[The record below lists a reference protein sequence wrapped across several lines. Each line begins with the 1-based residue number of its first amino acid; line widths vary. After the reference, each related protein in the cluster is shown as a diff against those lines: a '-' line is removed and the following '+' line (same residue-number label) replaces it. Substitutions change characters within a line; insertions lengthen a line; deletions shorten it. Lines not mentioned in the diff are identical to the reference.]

1 MAFDLQPLPLFKE
14 GEGPTI
20 LSASR
25 ANEIIRAVN
34 ALWKIQ
40 GTNGVLVTKS
50 RRDVVVNIPG
60 YVPTVCVAVTPAFDF
75 MAFKKWIVIF
85 GSVDLLGPGFNDI
98 LPGSG
103 YYVDMAGT
111 TVSTSGWI
119 RTRDNINLTGADTYV
134 LEWQFAGNQRGA
146 QSDEVQVII
155 RDLTN
160 GGTLF
165 DQTYALTYLTGW
177 TSYTASVTPVADT
190 AISIEFR
197 NPAPSPNSNPAGML
211 LRGIS
216 FRNDTTG
223 ETILTDEFG
232 CEATDDLFGG
242 LNGPVY
248 DILCYRSLTD
258 YVAVSGGNRWTA
270 TGVYLV
276 GLFSSLNGVS
286 IFNIAKLVP
295 FQGNTVVAWSYTFTV
310 NFDAAAPPLY
320 FVRRLVNAVIS
331 ATGDLAEKIPAGY
344 TNGGGNWLNTD
355 TTGSTGLVVDGPN
368 AGLEWPITTIVR
380 GGSNPTAT
388 ATYGAT
394 QIHHL
399 VFQDWI
405 NSWVV
410 SGGGDTAKLPNYF
423 GTFATGYQRAA
434 AIGYGGDGVALGI
447 MSHNGDGDDYAART
461 TNNYIGPSSQLGDTP
476 AFEATGIA
484 TLEGFDAL
492 TDLVDRLDMLG
503 FPPAPGALASSVP
516 NTGFLVTMR
525 RGVDYWRPDPGNV
538 AGTSW
543 YHYDEANPPTRGACL
558 VDWRLAA
565 GQVMPENIG
574 FPTVAFPYWTGA
586 GADCSCYS
594 PVFSGW
600 RSAGTGEF
608 LVVANNVV
616 IDGGTTDWNG
626 ARAADFRGMFALTP
640 SGAAVTPFA
649 VNLTF
654 TGLSPSGTP
663 SAVYNH
669 PEILCIDSSDRIWF
683 TGPIATING
692 TAVTA
697 WQLYYIEGDG
707 SGGTQAGLF
716 GGGKIWSFREF
727 APDQFI
733 VGGEFTSYLDPNGN
747 DTGAQYLL
755 FIDSAGA
762 QITLTW

>member
-1 MAFDLQPLPLFKE
+1 MALTLEPIPLLKPGEE
-14 GEGPTI
+14 GKI
-20 LSASR
+20 LSTEWQNRLR
-25 ANEIIRAVN
+25 ATVN
-34 ALWKIQ
+34 ALWNIQ
-40 GTNGVLVTKS
+40 GSNGVIVTKS
-50 RRDVVVNIPG
+50 QQNVVINIPG
-60 YVPTVCVAVTPAFDF
+60 YVPTVCIPVTPAFDF
-75 MAFKKWIVIF
+75 MAFKQWIVIF

-223 ETILTDEFG
+223 ESILTDEFG
-232 CEATDDLFGG
+232 CEAVDNIEGG
-242 LNGPVY
+242 LDGPVF
-248 DILCYRSLTD
+248 DIVVYANGASN
-258 YVAVSGGNRWTA
+258 S
-270 TGVYLV
+270 GVYLV
-276 GLFSSLNGVS
+276 GAFSSLNGVQLY
-286 IFNIAKLVP
+286 NIAKLVP
-295 FQGNTVVAWSYTFTV
+295 FQGNTVVSWSYTFTV
-310 NFDAAAPPLY
+310 GF
-320 FVRRLVNAVIS
+320 S
-331 ATGDLAEKIPAGY
+331 
-344 TNGGGNWLNTD
+344 
-355 TTGSTGLVVDGPN
+355 S
-368 AGLEWPITTIVR
+368 
-380 GGSNPTAT
+380 S
-388 ATYGAT
+388 AT
-394 QIHHL
+394 QIFSIERIGNNLMTLTGEWDWLGQSNTLDKIPDGYDL
-399 VFQDWI
+399 VDGAGNFMVTDTVGVQALCTAGPNNGFPYPIQTDHYDDSAKYGSDTLQNNTLHAALLREDI
-405 NSWVV
+405 FAETVAPYHFGKLV
-410 SGGGDTAKLPNYF
+410 SGYNRLVSIGFGDPDNLTTPYWLLSPIAM
-423 GTFATGYQRAA
+423 
-434 AIGYGGDGVALGI
+434 
-447 MSHNGDGDDYAART
+447 MSHDKNGDNYGWVSECWGRNLDISARKV
-461 TNNYIGPSSQLGDTP
+461 PFP
-476 AFEATGIA
+476 ATGICTIEGTLALA
-484 TLEGFDAL
+484 T
-492 TDLVDRLDMLG
+492 LVDRLGDPVG
-503 FPPAPGALASSVP
+503 VPPTFPVIEANVI
-516 NTGFLVTMR
+516 NTGFIVTY
-525 RGVDYWRPDPGNV
+525 RGGIDYWHPCPGAV
-538 AGTSW
+538 AGFTW
-543 YHYDEANPPTRGACL
+543 YDFDEANPPTRGVCL

-574 FPTVAFPYWTGA
+574 FPVVNFPYWTGA
-586 GADCSCYS
+586 GASCACYS
-594 PVFSGW
+594 PVFSGA
-600 RSAGTGEF
+600 RSGEF
-608 LVVANNVV
+608 IVVANNTV

-626 ARAADFRGMFALTP
+626 ARAADFRGMFALLPDGTAKP
-640 SGAAVTPFA
+640 SFA

-654 TGLSPSGTP
+654 TGLSAGGD
-663 SAVYNH
+663 ADDYFNH
-669 PEILCIDSSDRIWF
+669 PEILFIDSSDRIWF

-697 WQLYYIEGDG
+697 WQLYYIDGDG
-707 SGGTQAGLF
+707 SGGTQVGFF

-733 VGGEFTSYLDPNGN
+733 VGGEFTNYLDPNAN

>member
-232 CEATDDLFGG
+232 CEATDDVMGE
-242 LNGPVY
+242 LNGPVF
-248 DILCYRSLTD
+248 DILCYRTLTD

-270 TGVYLV
+270 TGIYLV
-276 GLFSSLNGVS
+276 GIFGSLNGVQLY
-286 IFNIAKLVP
+286 NICKLVP
-295 FQGNTVVAWSYTFTV
+295 FQGKTVVSWSYTFTV
-310 NFDAAAPPLY
+310 GFNYDFPRLRY
-320 FVRRLVNAVIS
+320 VRRLVNSVLA
-331 ATGDLAEKIPAGY
+331 ATADLATKLPSGY
-344 TNGGGNWLNTD
+344 DPVEGAGNWINTD
-355 TTGSTGLVVDGPN
+355 TTGATGLVASGVN
-368 AGLEWPITTIVR
+368 AGLSWPIATYVSGSTTVKDFVIHGGTTIYHPV
-380 GGSNPTAT
+380 
-388 ATYGAT
+388 Y
-394 QIHHL
+394 H
-399 VFQDWI
+399 DWHVTLI
-405 NSWVV
+405 DLDNF
-410 SGGGDTAKLPNYF
+410 PNYF
-423 GTFATGYQRAA
+423 GQFATGYQRAA
-434 AIGYGGDGVALGI
+434 AIGYNPLDVAVGI

-461 TNNYIGPSSQLGDTP
+461 TDNYIGPSSQLGDTP
-476 AFEATGIA
+476 AFEATGIT

-492 TDLVDRLDMLG
+492 TNLVDRLDMLG

-543 YHYDEANPPTRGACL
+543 YHYDEAAPPTRGVCL

-565 GQVMPENIG
+565 GQVMPVNIG

-616 IDGGTTDWNG
+616 IDGGTTEWNG
-626 ARAADFRGMFALTP
+626 ARANDFRGMFALTP
-640 SGAAVTPFA
+640 SGADKPSFA

-663 SAVYNH
+663 SDFYNH
-669 PEILCIDSSDRIWF
+669 PEILFIDSSDRIWF

-707 SGGTQAGLF
+707 SGGTQVGFF
-716 GGGKIWSFREF
+716 GGGYITAMREF

-733 VGGEFTSYLDPNGN
+733 VGGFFVSYLDPNGN